1 MLSVEVAGLGL
12 NWSVWMGSCRHMA
25 VLMAVALAGVG
36 QAASA
41 EPRAV
46 IELFTSQGCS
56 SCPPAD
62 ALLGKLAHDP
72 NVIALSLPID
82 YWDYIGWKDTLAL
95 PGHANRQKAYSRMR
109 GDRAG
114 VYTPQAIVNGA
125 AQALGS
131 DASDIEH
138 AITQTHHNSET
149 LSIPLSLSAADDR
162 VTVNAPAAKAP
173 DEHGE
178 VWLCPV
184 SSAVEVAIG
193 RGENHGRT
201 ITYHNAVRR
210 WIKLG
215 EWNGTP
221 ATWTVP
227 LKEVKTTGV
236 DAVAVLLQSGT
247 AARPGPMLG
256 AAMTSLQVAQP
267 VAAVR

>member
-1 MLSVEVAGLGL
+1 MQGCCRVAGLI
-12 NWSVWMGSCRHMA
+12 V
-25 VLMAVALAGVG
+25 VALAGAC

-41 EPRAV
+41 DPRAV
-46 IELFTSQGCS
+46 VELFTSQGCS

-72 NVIALSLPID
+72 NIIALSLPID

-95 PGHANRQKAYSRMR
+95 PGHANRQKAYSKMR
-109 GDRAG
+109 GDRG
-114 VYTPQAIVNGA
+114 VYTPQVVVNGA
-125 AQALGS
+125 VQALGS
-131 DASDIEH
+131 DAKDIER
-138 AITQTHHNSET
+138 AIGQSHRNAET
-149 LSIPLSLSAADDR
+149 LSIPVSVSATDDKL
-162 VTVNAPAAKAP
+162 TINAPAAKSP

-184 SSAVEVAIG
+184 ASTVEVAIG
-193 RGENHGRT
+193 RGENQGRT

-227 LKEVKTTGV
+227 IKDVKTTGV
-236 DAVAVLLQSGT
+236 DAIAVLLQSGS

-256 AAMTSLQVAQP
+256 AAIVALQ
-267 VAAVR
+267 

>member
-1 MLSVEVAGLGL
+1 
-12 NWSVWMGSCRHMA
+12 MGNCRFMA
-25 VLMAVALAGVG
+25 VLMAVALAGAG

-62 ALLGKLAHDP
+62 ALLAKLAHDP
-72 NVIALSLPID
+72 SIIALSLPID

-95 PGHANRQKAYSRMR
+95 PGHANRQKAYSRVR
-109 GDRAG
+109 GDRG
-114 VYTPQAIVNGA
+114 VYTPQVVVNGA
-125 AQALGS
+125 VQALGS
-131 DASDIEH
+131 DAKDIEH
-138 AITQTHHNSET
+138 AIGQSHRNSET
-149 LSIPLSLSAADDR
+149 LSVPVSVSATDDKL
-162 VTVNAPAAKAP
+162 TIDAPAAKTP
-173 DEHGE
+173 GEHGE

-184 SSAVEVAIG
+184 ASAVQVAIG
-193 RGENHGRT
+193 RGENQGRS

-227 LKEVKTTGV
+227 LKDVQTAGV
-236 DAVAVLLQSGT
+236 DAIAVLLQSGT

-267 VAAVR
+267 LAATP

>member
-1 MLSVEVAGLGL
+1 ME
-12 NWSVWMGSCRHMA
+12 NCRRMA
-25 VLMAVALAGVG
+25 VLMAVALASAG

-95 PGHANRQKAYSRMR
+95 AGHTNRQKAYSRVR
-109 GDRAG
+109 GDRG

-131 DASDIEH
+131 DATDIER
-138 AITQTHHNSET
+138 AIGQSHRNSET
-149 LSIPLSLSAADDR
+149 LSIPLSLSAADDK
-162 VTVNAPAAKAP
+162 VVVNAPAAKTP
-173 DEHGE
+173 DERGE

-184 SSAVEVAIG
+184 AIG
-193 RGENHGRT
+193 RGENQGRK

-227 LKEVKTTGV
+227 LKDVRMAGV

-267 VAAVR
+267 VAATR

>member
-1 MLSVEVAGLGL
+1 
-12 NWSVWMGSCRHMA
+12 MA
-25 VLMAVALAGVG
+25 VLMAVALAGAG

-72 NVIALSLPID
+72 NIIALSLPID

-95 PGHANRQKAYSRMR
+95 PGHANRQKAYSRAR
-109 GDRAG
+109 GDRG
-114 VYTPQAIVNGA
+114 VYTPQAVVNGA
-125 AQALGS
+125 VQALGS
-131 DASDIEH
+131 DAKDIER
-138 AITQTHHNSET
+138 AIGQSHRNSET
-149 LSIPLSLSAADDR
+149 LSVPVSLSAADDK
-162 VTVNAPAAKAP
+162 VTVNAPAATAP

-184 SSAVEVAIG
+184 SSAIQVKIG
-193 RGENHGRT
+193 RGENEGRT

-215 EWNGTP
+215 DWNGTP

-227 LKEVKTTGV
+227 LKDVKTAGV
-236 DAVAVLLQSGT
+236 DAIAVLLQSGT

-256 AAMTSLQVAQP
+256 AAMTSLQERTQS
-267 VAAVR
+267 AATP

>member
-1 MLSVEVAGLGL
+1 
-12 NWSVWMGSCRHMA
+12 MGNCRRMA
-25 VLMAVALAGVG
+25 VLMAVALAGAG

-72 NVIALSLPID
+72 NMIALSLPID

-95 PGHANRQKAYSRMR
+95 PGHANRQKAYSRVH
-109 GDRAG
+109 GDRG

-125 AQALGS
+125 VQALGS
-131 DASDIEH
+131 DATDIER
-138 AITQTHHNSET
+138 AIAQSHRNSET
-149 LSIPLSLSAADDR
+149 LSVPVSVSTTDDKL
-162 VTVNAPAAKAP
+162 TINAPAAKAP
-173 DEHGE
+173 NEHGE

-184 SSAVEVAIG
+184 ASAVQVAIG
-193 RGENHGRT
+193 RGENQGRT

-215 EWNGTP
+215 EWNGAP

-227 LKEVKTTGV
+227 LKDVQSAGV

-256 AAMTSLQVAQP
+256 AAMTSLQVTQP
-267 VAAVR
+267 VAAVP

>member
-1 MLSVEVAGLGL
+1 
-12 NWSVWMGSCRHMA
+12 MGNCRRMA
-25 VLMAVALAGVG
+25 VLMAAALAGAG

-72 NVIALSLPID
+72 SVIALSLPID

-95 PGHANRQKAYSRMR
+95 PGHANRQKAYSRVR
-109 GDRAG
+109 GDRG
-114 VYTPQAIVNGA
+114 VYTPQAVVNGA

-138 AITQTHHNSET
+138 AIAQSHRNSET
-149 LSIPLSLSAADDR
+149 LSIELSLSAADDK
-162 VTVNAPAAKAP
+162 VTVNAPAAKAAN
-173 DEHGE
+173 EHGE

-184 SSAVEVAIG
+184 STAVQVEIG

-215 EWNGTP
+215 EWNGK
-221 ATWTVP
+221 ASSWSVP
-227 LKEVKTTGV
+227 LQTIKNDGIDEAAIVV
-236 DAVAVLLQSGT
+236 QSGT
-247 AARPGPMLG
+247 TEKPKTILGGTLAAIK
-256 AAMTSLQVAQP
+256 
-267 VAAVR
+267 

>member
-1 MLSVEVAGLGL
+1 
-12 NWSVWMGSCRHMA
+12 MGSCHRMA
-25 VLMAVALAGVG
+25 VLMAVALAGAA
-36 QAASA
+36 QAATA

-72 NVIALSLPID
+72 EIIALSLPID

-109 GDRAG
+109 GDRG
-114 VYTPQAIVNGA
+114 IYTPQAIINGMV
-125 AQALGS
+125 QALGS
-131 DASDIEH
+131 DAKDIEH
-138 AITQTHHNSET
+138 AIGQSHHNPET
-149 LSIPLSLSAADDR
+149 LSVPMSVSATDDEVR
-162 VTVNAPAAKAP
+162 VNAAAATAP

-184 SSAVEVAIG
+184 SSAVQVAIG
-193 RGENHGRT
+193 RGENQGRT

-221 ATWTVP
+221 AAWTVP
-227 LKEVKTTGV
+227 LKDVKTAGV
-236 DAVAVLLQSGT
+236 DSIAVLLQSGT

-256 AAMTSLQVAQP
+256 AAIASLQVAQP
-267 VAAVR
+267 LAASH

>member
-1 MLSVEVAGLGL
+1 
-12 NWSVWMGSCRHMA
+12 MGSCRRMA
-25 VLMAVALAGVG
+25 VVMAVALTGAG

-56 SCPPAD
+56 SCPAAD

-95 PGHANRQKAYSRMR
+95 PGHTNRQKAYSRVR
-109 GDRAG
+109 GDRG

-125 AQALGS
+125 TQALGS
-131 DASDIEH
+131 DATDIER
-138 AITQTHHNSET
+138 AIGQSHRNSET
-149 LSIPLSLSAADDR
+149 LSIPLSLSAVDDK
-162 VTVNAPAAKAP
+162 VTVNAPAAKAS
-173 DEHGE
+173 DERGE

-184 SSAVEVAIG
+184 STSVEVAIG
-193 RGENHGRT
+193 RGENQGRT

-227 LKEVKTTGV
+227 LKDVKMPGV

-267 VAAVR
+267 VAATR